1 MQPETKLRD
10 LRTDERAGLPSN
22 RVYVALAALGL
33 LLLASA
39 AFTSERVASPS
50 QRIST
55 DAKAVKTLPYV
66 RQGFEPLTS
75 SER

>member
-39 AFTSERVASPS
+39 ALTSERVVSPS
-50 QRIST
+50 QRIPT
-55 DAKAVKTLPYV
+55 DAKAVKTVPYV
-66 RQGFEPLTS
+66 WQGFEPLTS
-75 SER
+75 PGR

>member
-1 MQPETKLRD
+1 MQPDMKLRD

-39 AFTSERVASPS
+39 ALTSERVASPS
-50 QRIST
+50 QRVPMV
-55 DAKAVKTLPYV
+55 AKAVKTVPYV
-66 RQGFEPLTS
+66 RQGYEPLTTP
-75 SER
+75 ER